1 MTQPIVYV
9 VDDDLD
15 LGLSLARLL
24 RRQGYATESFVEPR
38 QVLDVYQD
46 APAHCVVTDVMM
58 DDLDGFA
65 FAEKLRAL
73 DPAVSIVF
81 MTAWP
86 TTAHAVD
93 SIRRYGG
100 LDYLEKPLDQDRL
113 LAAMAEGT
121 AWSEARR
128 VSASRIAP
136 LTRREREVFDFLVRG
151 YSNKAI
157 ANALGV
163 SVKTIEDHRASVIA
177 KTGAKSVADLVRLV
191 EDMGTARRP

>member
-128 VSASRIAP
+128 ASASRIAP